1 MDKIRFKTRGSDI
14 ISSINQK
21 RIDEG
26 FPGTEIGLPIDRP
39 NCEGKVITRDNKKV
53 DSITLRPKEWCWF
66 YGKDGIKYAVHNV
79 KGKIRVYKD
88 GNNTKQVKP
97 TKEMLKAVQIVDNES
112 TTVSGVAT
120 PTGKLH
126 PEYEFKYDDED
137 VDESLD
143 ESVKEE
149 SEDKEETE
157 VPDDAGF
164 ETDTE
169 NDSESEDK
177 KEKEETLHTGVFID
191 KDGKRKLKC
200 PECGSFDVNIHN
212 NGTTFHCVKCG
223 YEWPTKD
230 VDDDG
235 YEDEKEQKD
244 DILVQQEDDEG
255 EEEMSNENR
264 VIIEGFLKDERVNE
278 GMSFARYYGF
288 ALIKDLGDV
297 KSGELF
303 YCTDTDKNTV
313 TLAKQKDK
321 SYTIKLP
328 TSFAKLVFRD
338 ANMLERGRTYTLK
351 VDFPYEP
358 IYPGYEDDVFWS
370 KEFIKKYTKKYKGE
384 DWIVF
389 PKGTKFRYEYEDKSG
404 DFFDVDGEDVSIAD
418 IDDFGGEYKN
428 IFKM

>member
-39 NCEGKVITRDNKKV
+39 NCEGKVITRDDKEV

-66 YGKDGIKYAVHNV
+66 YGKDGTKYVVHNV

-97 TKEMLKAVQIVDNES
+97 TKEMLKAVQIVGNES

-120 PTGKLH
+120 PTGRLH
-126 PEYEFKYDDED
+126 PEYEYKYDDED

-169 NDSESEDK
+169 NDSESESEDE

-278 GMSFARYYGF
+278 GVEFKKNKEYVLTKDFGD
-288 ALIKDLGDV
+288 IKKGT
-297 KSGELF
+297 LF
-303 YCTDTDKNTV
+303 FCDKTDGHTV
-313 TLAKQKDK
+313 SLTRQDMK
-321 SYTIKLP
+321 SYSIKIPFVIADDIFEVKELQIG
-328 TSFAKLVFRD
+328 KV
-338 ANMLERGRTYTLK
+338 YTLK
-351 VDFPYEP
+351 RDIYYEKVDY
-358 IYPGYEDDVFWS
+358 IYGLKWS
-370 KEFIKKYTKKYKGE
+370 PEFISKHTKNDGE
-384 DWIVF
+384 DYIEF
-389 PKGTKFRYEYEDKSG
+389 SKGTKFEYKGSDSLR
-404 DFFDVDGEDVSIAD
+404 DYFDVEGERVPFDKRD
-418 IDDFGGEYKN
+418 NEGKYKE
-428 IFKM
+428 IFK